1 MKHIFLINPAAGKQ
15 DSSQTLTQRIN
26 ACCRNTM
33 GLTPGRDFDICISK
47 APGDIT
53 RWAREAAET
62 GEELRLYAC
71 GGDGT
76 LNEVVSGAAGHPN
89 AAVTS
94 LPVGSGNDFLR
105 LFSEPEAFSSPE
117 RLLDDPQEAVFDLIE
132 CNGHLA
138 VNTCSL
144 GLDARIGTQVADYK
158 RLPLVTGSQA
168 YILSALVNTV
178 KGVHHHYR
186 VEINGEILDGDQTM
200 IFVGNGRWYGGGF
213 QPVPDAD
220 PTDGL
225 LDVLMVAPVSRL
237 KVLQVINPYKQGKY
251 RDYPDLIRHFRTDRL
266 KITCDAP
273 EAICLDGE
281 LRMDQAAE
289 IRLIPQGI
297 RVFYPKNLTWQAQAP
312 ALTK

>member
-1 MKHIFLINPAAGKQ
+1 MKHLFLINPAAGKSDRSAALEQ
-15 DSSQTLTQRIN
+15 QITSHCRDTL
-26 ACCRNTM
+26 
-33 GLTPGRDFDICISK
+33 GLTPGKEFEICISK

-53 RWAREAAET
+53 RWAREAAST
-62 GEELRLYAC
+62 GEEVRLYAC

-76 LNEVVSGAAGHPN
+76 LNEAVAGAAGHAN

-94 LPVGSGNDFLR
+94 FPIGSGNDFLR
-105 LFSEPEAFSSPE
+105 LFDDPAAFSSLE
-117 RLLDDPQEAVFDLIE
+117 KLMDHPQEAEFDLIE
-132 CNGHLA
+132 CNGDYA
-138 VNTCSL
+138 INTCSL
-144 GLDARIGTQVADYK
+144 GLDARIGTQVADFK
-158 RLPLVTGSQA
+158 RLPLITGGQA

-178 KGVHHHYR
+178 KGVHRHYR
-186 VEINGEILDGDQTM
+186 VEVDGETFDGNRTM

-225 LDVLMVAPVSRL
+225 LDVLLVAPVSRL

-266 KITCDAP
+266 TITCDAP

-281 LRMDQAAE
+281 LKMGKVAE
-289 IRLIPQGI
+289 IHLIPKGL
-297 RVFYPKNLTWQAQAP
+297 RVFYPKNLTWQAASP